1 MKQTLSLMNRIAE
14 AYVKLVLALG
24 HHDTDYVDAYY
35 GPAEWKAEVD
45 TENPDLELIRKRAG
59 ASLAELRTVAAARLD
74 EPSRLRHAYL
84 KKQLESM
91 VARVDILKG
100 KRLTF
105 DEESRALYDAVAP
118 VYAEPHFREILQELS
133 ALVPGPGTIPER
145 FERFKS
151 DFIIPK
157 DKLDAVFTAA
167 IQESRRRTREWLTLP
182 EHESFTVEYVTGKS
196 WSGYNWYRGNSTSLI
211 QINTDLPIYIDRAI
225 DLASHEGYPGHHVY
239 NALLETHLVRE
250 RKWMEFSVYA
260 LFSPQSLIAEGT
272 ANYGIDMAFPETDR
286 AQFERKVLFPAAG
299 LDPTRA
305 DLYYRVHAAFL
316 KLGYAGN
323 EAARRYLNGEIS
335 RDEAARWL
343 TEYALMAPERAQQR
357 TRFFDQYR
365 SYVINYNLGLDLVK
379 KYIDAR
385 GGDPASPQKR
395 WKEFQVLLSTPQVP
409 SGLLKSGKGL
419 FARPKY

>member
-84 KKQLESM
+84 TKQLESM

-182 EHESFTVEYVTGKS
+182 DHESFTVEYVTGKS

-299 LDPTRA
+299 LDPSRA

-419 FARPKY
+419 SARPKY